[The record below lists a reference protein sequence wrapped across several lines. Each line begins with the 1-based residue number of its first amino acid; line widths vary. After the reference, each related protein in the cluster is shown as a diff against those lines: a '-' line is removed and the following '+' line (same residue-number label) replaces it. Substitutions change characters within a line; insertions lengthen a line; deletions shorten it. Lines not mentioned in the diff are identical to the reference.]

1 MQHFSQMNNLSTIAF
16 IAISAIGVYIVD
28 AIDNLTNKPV
38 KENILPVWNDD
49 KCLKK
54 TIIRKVPSSVVID
67 V

>member
-16 IAISAIGVYIVD
+16 MAISAIGVYIVD

-49 KCLKK
+49 KCLKQ

>member
-1 MQHFSQMNNLSTIAF
+1 MQQISQMNNLSSITLL
-16 IAISAIGVYIVD
+16 AISAIGVYIAN
-28 AIDNLTNKPV
+28 AIDNLTKKPV

-49 KCLKK
+49 KCLKQ

>member
-1 MQHFSQMNNLSTIAF
+1 MNNLSTIAF
-16 IAISAIGVYIVD
+16 MAISAIGVYIVD

-49 KCLKK
+49 KCLKQ